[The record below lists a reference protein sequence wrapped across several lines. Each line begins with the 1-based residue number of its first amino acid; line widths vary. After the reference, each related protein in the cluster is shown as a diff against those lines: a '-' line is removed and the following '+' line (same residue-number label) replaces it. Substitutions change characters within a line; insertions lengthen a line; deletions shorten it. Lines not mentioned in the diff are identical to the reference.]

1 MSSILKFYRVSK
13 LQAVVGGERINKPII
28 ILALSE
34 FWLDR
39 LSKFYIQ
46 ELSALFKVGA
56 KNMNKFNE
64 KKQKVS
70 LKIQIISA
78 LTGFILFTEELS
90 SSIVRN

>member
-1 MSSILKFYRVSK
+1 
-13 LQAVVGGERINKPII
+13 
-28 ILALSE
+28 
-34 FWLDR
+34 
-39 LSKFYIQ
+39 
-46 ELSALFKVGA
+46 
-56 KNMNKFNE
+56 MNKFNE